1 MDKVILK
8 AVFSTLMAII
18 VLCGVMT
25 AALVFIYPSTMMG
38 LAYDVGLDN
47 AWRTRT
53 TLSPG
58 NSLRTFTALLLL
70 PGQASSQRF

>member
-25 AALVFIYPSTMMG
+25 GLSCSFIP
-38 LAYDVGLDN
+38 
-47 AWRTRT
+47 
-53 TLSPG
+53 P
-58 NSLRTFTALLLL
+58 
-70 PGQASSQRF
+70 P